1 MSLFDK
7 LFMPRRLMIAG
18 LVAIAGLLIAIAV
31 QLLTPFHTQPYVRT
45 LLVYLMLDYMWAT
58 VKRELFPSTAPTNRK
73 NVPNALAFARRARD
87 RFFGRKR

>member
-31 QLLTPFHTQPYVRT
+31 QLLTRFDTQPYVRT
-45 LLVYLMLDYMWAT
+45 LLIYLVLDYVWAS
-58 VKRELFPSTAPTNRK
+58 VKRELFPA
-73 NVPNALAFARRARD
+73 
-87 RFFGRKR
+87 KRP